1 MGICRR
7 DPDAGTLDSDPPEQ
21 ALVVDSEGLT
31 AAISGGAHPGM
42 ERIVERAKTFLGKQ
56 VDWAIGGFHLRYA
69 NSAAIGRFHLRYANA
84 AAVARSVA
92 ILQRLGIDY
101 VVPMHCTGDEARE
114 AFRRAYGERC
124 LAGGSG
130 RRIEFS
136 QWQKVTGVDDGD

>member
-1 MGICRR
+1 MGIRRR

-42 ERIVERAKTFLGKQ
+42 ERIVERAKTFLGTP
-56 VDWAIGGFHLRYA
+56 VDWAIGE
-69 NSAAIGRFHLRYANA
+69 FHLRYANA
-84 AAVARSVA
+84 AAPARSVA

-136 QWQKVTGVDDGD
+136 QWQKVAGVDDGD

>member
-1 MGICRR
+1 MGIRRR

-56 VDWAIGGFHLRYA
+56 VGWAIGGFHLRYA
-69 NSAAIGRFHLRYANA
+69 NAAAID
-84 AAVARSVA
+84 RSVA

>member
-1 MGICRR
+1 MGIRRR

-69 NSAAIGRFHLRYANA
+69 NAAAI
-84 AAVARSVA
+84 ARSVA

-101 VVPMHCTGDEARE
+101 VVPIHCTGDEARE
-114 AFRRAYGERC
+114 AFRRAYGKRC